1 MMHKPMIQEFRVAL
15 TVQNFDAAVQ
25 FYRDVLGLNVR
36 QSWNDTDGRGV
47 ILELPRATLEILD
60 QPQAEAIDR
69 IETGRVLEGNV
80 RLAVHVTNLEHAAN
94 ALEQA
99 GAHRMHTS
107 VHTPW
112 GHHNQR
118 LETPDGRQL
127 TLFQSEGVTL

>member
-1 MMHKPMIQEFRVAL
+1 MIEEPMIHELRVAL
-15 TVQNFDAAVQ
+15 TVQDFNAAVR

-60 QPQAEAIDR
+60 QPQADAIDR
-69 IETGRVLEGNV
+69 IETGRVLEGNM
-80 RLAVHVTNLEHAAN
+80 RLAVHVTSLEHATN

-99 GAHRMHTS
+99 GAHRVHDS

-127 TLFQSEGVTL
+127 TLFQPEGVTL